1 MEIGISIEK
10 LEIIRELTLYTFE
23 ELRKDHEEI
32 KELVNRLRNMIQFEM
47 DLPRI
52 EHVLRKGEVKKEEF
66 FRKEPLWIDFE
77 KGCIVER
84 KEVDEI
90 IQKLRNDKIH
100 LVLGKP
106 ASGKSVIL
114 KNIGFKLANENEKVY
129 FIELKKL
136 SDEEVKQYFGK
147 IPNLNAIFIVDDAHL
162 KLSACEKLAR
172 DFRMKGKGLL
182 LIGSRETYGLKEHP
196 MVASEFEYL
205 RKNEMIHL
213 FLRKKQL
220 SDSKIEAVAESLKE
234 YKHDLWLLSWALK
247 AYKPEKDTVE
257 EIEIIENGFLQAGNF
272 KTSPPIINNIVTKK
286 KFWLYGSV

>member
-1 MEIGISIEK
+1 MRTIVSLMNKLKLFFKKVSERMDKKDLAKFAVKDTIAALIPVVGGVIKDAIEEFEKKEIKEILEGLKKLSEREFNKISMEIGISIEK

-32 KELVNRLRNMIQFEM
+32 KELVNRLLNMTQFEM

-114 KNIGFKLANENEKVY
+114 KNIGFKLANKNEKVY

-136 SDEEVKQYFGK
+136 SDEEIKQYFGK
-147 IPNLNAIFIVDDAHL
+147 IPALNAI
-162 KLSACEKLAR
+162 S
-172 DFRMKGKGLL
+172 
-182 LIGSRETYGLKEHP
+182 S
-196 MVASEFEYL
+196 
-205 RKNEMIHL
+205 
-213 FLRKKQL
+213 
-220 SDSKIEAVAESLKE
+220 
-234 YKHDLWLLSWALK
+234 
-247 AYKPEKDTVE
+247 
-257 EIEIIENGFLQAGNF
+257 
-272 KTSPPIINNIVTKK
+272 
-286 KFWLYGSV
+286 